1 MAESSLR
8 CWTRSAND
16 GHSYIHCED
25 GEKSKKGKSK
35 RTSAEKEFARLVAKE
50 RRKQRFM
57 REMTSAEKELAELL
71 AKDDLDALLMLDRF
85 ATPIDREPRSSY
97 APANATNI
105 DKEVIEVKRKPYK
118 LKPYH
123 KKAGWIVQYSKR
135 FPDAPYYFN
144 TKTGETR
151 WFPPEER
158 SISLE
163 ARMAMAV
170 SQMINEQRD

>member
-1 MAESSLR
+1 MGSVYMAESSLR

-25 GEKSKKGKSK
+25 GKSKKGKSK
-35 RTSAEKEFARLVAKE
+35 
-50 RRKQRFM
+50 RFM

-97 APANATNI
+97 APVANATNI
-105 DKEVIEVKRKPYK
+105 DKEVIEVAKRKPYK

-123 KKAGWIVQYSKR
+123 KKAGWIVHYSAR

-144 TKTGETR
+144 KKTGETR
-151 WFPPEER
+151 WTLPEER
-158 SISLE
+158 SIPLE
-163 ARMAMAV
+163 ARMAMRV
-170 SQMINEQRD
+170 SQMINEQRE